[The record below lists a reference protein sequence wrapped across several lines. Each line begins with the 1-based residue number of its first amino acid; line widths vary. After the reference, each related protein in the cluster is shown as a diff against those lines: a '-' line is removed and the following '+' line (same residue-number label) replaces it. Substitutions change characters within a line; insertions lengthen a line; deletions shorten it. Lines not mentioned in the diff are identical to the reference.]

1 MELTSEVVWYVWGG
15 GSDSVEDEATSL
27 SPKVTQAE
35 DVKPGDC
42 ISGAARAGPQAASFY
57 PAPPHPAPAWKEA
70 PNPHPGVVCTLSP
83 RPISPPCAPGFLPWG
98 QQGVWARAT
107 MGPAGCEVAL
117 GHG

>member
-1 MELTSEVVWYVWGG
+1 MELTSEVVWPVWGG
-15 GSDSVEDEATSL
+15 GSYSVEDEATSL

-57 PAPPHPAPAWKEA
+57 PPPPGLEGGPKPTPWGGVHPVP
-70 PNPHPGVVCTLSP
+70 
-83 RPISPPCAPGFLPWG
+83 PISPPCAPGFLPWG
-98 QQGVWARAT
+98 QQGVWAQAA
-107 MGPAGCEVAL
+107 MGPAGCEVAM